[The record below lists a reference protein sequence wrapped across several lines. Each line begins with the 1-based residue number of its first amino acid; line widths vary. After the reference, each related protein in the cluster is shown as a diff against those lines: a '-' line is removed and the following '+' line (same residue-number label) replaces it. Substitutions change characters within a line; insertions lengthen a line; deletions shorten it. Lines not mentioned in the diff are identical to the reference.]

1 MTIYPVYTDN
11 KFSAWNWTSKF
22 ELLNVA
28 LHVANYNNNTYA
40 LEIFDF
46 DIIINIMI
54 SITIVIIYTNYVV
67 I

>member
-1 MTIYPVYTDN
+1 M
-11 KFSAWNWTSKF
+11 
-22 ELLNVA
+22 A

-40 LEIFDF
+40 LDIFDF

-54 SITIVIIYTNYVV
+54 SITIVIVYTIYVV

>member
-1 MTIYPVYTDN
+1 MTTYSVYPEN
-11 KFSAWNWTSKF
+11 KFSAWNWTCKF

-40 LEIFDF
+40 LDIFDF

-54 SITIVIIYTNYVV
+54 SITIVIVYTIYVV